1 MKLIAM
7 FVLAF
12 TAIAFVEN
20 QHNEKTIHEVDILI
34 HDAGSNFFL
43 NNEEVYQ
50 LITQGENDLIVGN
63 DYDGVELKTIEN
75 RVKAN
80 QYVAETQA
88 FKDLKGNITIEVL
101 LSNPIARIL
110 KDKEDDRYI
119 CSSGKVIVTSEKYTP
134 RLILLS
140 GRFFNNLS
148 SGNISEDSTFSP
160 IFKLVQFIRN
170 NEFWKA
176 QIAQMDV
183 DRQGN
188 VILYP
193 QVTKQYIEFGKAE
206 DIEKKFIKLKYF
218 YKKILPYKGWNHY
231 DRVNLKFKDQIICE

>member
-1 MKLIAM
+1 M
-7 FVLAF
+7 FALAF
-12 TAIAFVEN
+12 SAIAFVEKK
-20 QHNEKTIHEVDILI
+20 HNDKTIHDIDILI

-88 FKDLKGNITIEVL
+88 FKDLKGNITIEVS

-110 KDKEDDRYI
+110 RKKGDDRYI

-134 RLILLS
+134 RVVLLS
-140 GRFFNNLS
+140 GDFFNNLS
-148 SGNISEDSTFSP
+148 SGNITKDSTFSP
-160 IFKLVQFIRN
+160 IFRLLHFIQKD
-170 NEFWKA
+170 EFWKA
-176 QIAQMDV
+176 QIAQLDV

-188 VILYP
+188 VIIYP

-206 DIEKKFIKLKYF
+206 NIEKKFIKLHYF

-231 DRVNLKFKDQIICE
+231 ARVNLKFENQIICE